1 MLQTRFCERYGV
13 AAPIV
18 VAPMGL
24 GSVEAAV
31 RARQAGV
38 DMIIAQ
44 GVEAG
49 GHVAGE
55 VSTIVLLPRI
65 VDAVA
70 PTLVLAAGGIA
81 NARGLPAALC
91 LGADGVVMGTRF
103 LATGDIESMSLL
115 AGESVGLINEIRPA
129 AEILRETVSGAERLI
144 RELSAKVH

>member
-1 MLQTRFCERYGV
+1 M
-13 AAPIV
+13 IV
-18 VAPMGL
+18 
-24 GSVEAAV
+24 
-31 RARQAGV
+31 
-38 DMIIAQ
+38 AQ
-44 GVEAG
+44 GVEAD

-81 NARGLPAALC
+81 NARGPAAALC

-103 LATGDIESMSLL
+103 LATGDIEAMSLL

>member
-1 MLQTRFCERYGV
+1 MLQTRFCERFGV
-13 AAPIV
+13 AAPIM

-81 NARGLPAALC
+81 NARGLAAALC
-91 LGADGVVMGTRF
+91 LGADGVVMGTRY
-103 LATGDIESMSLL
+103 LATPEANAHPVYKARIQSSRGCNRCAQTCISF
-115 AGESVGLINEIRPA
+115 A
-129 AEILRETVSGAERLI
+129 AMRCATTS
-144 RELSAKVH
+144 